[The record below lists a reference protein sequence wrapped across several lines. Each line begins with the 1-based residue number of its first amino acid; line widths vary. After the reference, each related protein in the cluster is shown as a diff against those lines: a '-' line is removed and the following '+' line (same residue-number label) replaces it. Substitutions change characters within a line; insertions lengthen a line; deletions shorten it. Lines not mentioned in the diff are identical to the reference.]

1 MAAGAGLLLGL
12 GALSACDEQAAVER
26 QIDQA
31 RVLLGQGDTQAAIAE
46 LKRALQATPEDAD
59 LRLMLGQVYLSIGD
73 LPYAEK
79 ELGRAHALRPKAP
92 DVALA
97 QGELWLRQER
107 GAQVLQELAPQADW
121 PESAHNAALN
131 LRARAYLGLGDAA
144 GAHGAYQAILEA
156 EPDDVDAR
164 IGQIRIALHEDDLGA
179 SERLLADALRI
190 APDHATLLGL
200 QGDLAFRLARYPDA
214 VGTYRKQVDMAAGSG
229 TARLALAE
237 ALIAAGE
244 LAEAGALLDAVLAK
258 RPGNGLARYLRAA
271 VAYQSGDVEGARV
284 HSERALAAIPAHVPS
299 MFIAGASSYELGR
312 LEAAHW
318 NLEKVLAREPNHA
331 SARLLLAATDRQLE
345 RAKSAAADAAG
356 AGEDLFR
363 VDLAVVQGGELA
375 DPSIAEQAAEA
386 ARRARAGDHGQATR
400 IIARLESAAPDDP
413 SILELDGG
421 LAVLAGRPQAAVRA
435 FEAALEQR
443 PIAALARKL
452 ALAHWRAGD
461 SARSEATLEAWL
473 ARAPDDL
480 ETRLSLADLHLAAD
494 RPAAARDQLTRVV
507 ASRPTGASALNNLAW
522 ALLEEGR
529 PRAARA
535 YAERALDLA
544 PDEPRVMDTL
554 ALVLTEQGEL
564 DRAVELFQRAARAET
579 RYPGIEAHLARA
591 LAERGDRAAAQEILV
606 RLLGEPGTLPAREQA
621 AAEALLRDLGS

>member
-12 GALSACDEQAAVER
+12 GALFACDEQAAVER

-31 RVLLGQGDTQAAIAE
+31 RVLLGQGDPQAAIAE

-107 GAQVLQELAPQADW
+107 EAQVLQELAPQADW

-200 QGDLAFRLARYPDA
+200 QGDLAFRRARYPDA

-244 LAEAGALLDAVLAK
+244 LAEAGALLDAVLAE

-271 VAYQSGDVEGARV
+271 VAYQGGDVEGARA
-284 HSERALAAIPAHVPS
+284 HSERALAAIPNHVPS

-318 NLEKVLAREPNHA
+318 NLEKVLAREPDHA

-386 ARRARAGDHGQATR
+386 ARRARAGDHGQASR